1 MKLNMNIKWK
11 IVMFFSICLFL
22 IFGSLLLYINQ
33 VIKPR
38 NINHTE
44 FTISQI
50 VESKS
55 NEVGSWINKKAVEY
69 RIISAIP
76 AFTSMDVREITPL
89 IGRFTDLYSQNG
101 ETMETFSYIGKN
113 GFCWINSEATE
124 ELMNYHDYRQAYTGN
139 GEFII
144 GNPIVNKN
152 NREVILF
159 YYPVLGYGGEKEAL
173 ICSAVPTVGVKEIVN
188 ADTIYGGKTWVM
200 GRDHQLITTD
210 EDYFYSH
217 YLSEQVLTELD
228 VTDITSSGTMAV
240 TNVDGQPCTL
250 FYSPVYH
257 YSPWLVF
264 TLVENRALSETT
276 NEMVAGCLLLFV
288 LLLVI
293 TLWLGFFLTHSVM
306 HPIREL
312 QTCMNQ
318 VEEGNLKA
326 YYDTA
331 SAKDEI
337 YELGMSYNKMLDE
350 ITRLI
355 DTIYQEQSEK
365 RKAEFIALQTQIKP
379 HFLYNTLDNLKW
391 MAKDYGAEDIAA
403 AITSLS
409 TYFRIILSNG
419 QEKISLR
426 DELKHTRCYLDI
438 QKMRYREKL
447 SFSIEMEEA
456 ISDFITVKIIVQP
469 LVENAIYHGIKPS
482 TVNGHITI
490 KAWQEDDSVY
500 ITVADNGVGMDREC
514 LEALQKRLADMDSE
528 EHFGMV
534 NTLRRLKS
542 AYGDKAEMK
551 VESSL
556 STGTTVTIRIPVE
569 RGKSYVPGAC
579 S

>member
-1 MKLNMNIKWK
+1 
-11 IVMFFSICLFL
+11 
-22 IFGSLLLYINQ
+22 
-33 VIKPR
+33 
-38 NINHTE
+38 
-44 FTISQI
+44 
-50 VESKS
+50 
-55 NEVGSWINKKAVEY
+55 
-69 RIISAIP
+69 
-76 AFTSMDVREITPL
+76 
-89 IGRFTDLYSQNG
+89 
-101 ETMETFSYIGKN
+101 
-113 GFCWINSEATE
+113 
-124 ELMNYHDYRQAYTGN
+124 
-139 GEFII
+139 
-144 GNPIVNKN
+144 
-152 NREVILF
+152 
-159 YYPVLGYGGEKEAL
+159 
-173 ICSAVPTVGVKEIVN
+173 
-188 ADTIYGGKTWVM
+188 
-200 GRDHQLITTD
+200 
-210 EDYFYSH
+210 
-217 YLSEQVLTELD
+217 
-228 VTDITSSGTMAV
+228 
-240 TNVDGQPCTL
+240 
-250 FYSPVYH
+250 
-257 YSPWLVF
+257 
-264 TLVENRALSETT
+264 
-276 NEMVAGCLLLFV
+276 
-288 LLLVI
+288 
-293 TLWLGFFLTHSVM
+293 
-306 HPIREL
+306 
-312 QTCMNQ
+312 
-318 VEEGNLKA
+318 
-326 YYDTA
+326 
-331 SAKDEI
+331 
-337 YELGMSYNKMLDE
+337 MSYNKMLDE

-409 TYFRIILSNG
+409 TYFRIFLSNG

-482 TVNGHITI
+482 RVNGHITI
-490 KAWQEDDSVY
+490 KAWQEEDSVY